1 MYGPTDFP
9 TPTSS
14 VHFLIHIFELE
25 SLAVNSVLNLSYMY
39 SRYIFHTH
47 TVYSTYT
54 TVSYFPTLI
63 LHCNKISH
71 NGEALISLNYT
82 QPHK

>member
-1 MYGPTDFP
+1 MSEAHVHSSDCEFTVRIYPTDFP

-47 TVYSTYT
+47 IQHLHHCKLFSCAYST
-54 TVSYFPTLI
+54 L
-63 LHCNKISH
+63 
-71 NGEALISLNYT
+71 
-82 QPHK
+82 Q